1 MSLAPSPSSGR
12 GQIIIQ
18 PPYFTSSTFIH
29 PARADVDQLIRL
41 YSRQYVTTHP
51 SHPFTLFKEIW
62 ASQGWTWIHFK
73 VFDTRSREAFL
84 RAITRLF
91 LERLSANETPL
102 NRCTALFGLY
112 TLLSTQPSTSAPPL
126 CGIGHVQVTYDLY
139 NEILSL
145 PNALNLEYLI
155 PTRPHAIY
163 VLSALLKAQ
172 VFHILPRAELH
183 PLNPRELPREFFA
196 QDTEPTAAELST
208 SGVPIPKK
216 KGRPSKREKMKKA
229 RDSLASLDGWL
240 TNYTHQPSYA
250 IESTEPTLPVTTH
263 ILLSHPP
270 ITTRDI
276 YRSQKSHFLDAIDPN
291 YPYGVCG
298 TSETNSGRAAL
309 ARANEAVVERMKKID
324 EEAAAQGL
332 EVGGEGGERTG
343 LQRVER
349 AAGELGDTTAAG
361 GRAGIL
367 SLLEG
372 AGIGESG
379 GLPSTPAHNAGAS
392 IGV

>member
-12 GQIIIQ
+12 GQITIQ
-18 PPYFTSSTFIH
+18 PLYFTSSTFIH
-29 PARADVDQLIRL
+29 PARADVDRLIRL

-62 ASQGWTWIHFK
+62 VSQGWIWIHFK
-73 VFDTRSREAFL
+73 VFDVRSREAFL

-91 LERLSANETPL
+91 SERLSVNETPL
-102 NRCTALFGLY
+102 SRVTALFGLY
-112 TLLSTQPSTSAPPL
+112 TMLCTQPSTSAPPL
-126 CGIGHVQVTYDLY
+126 CGIAHVQVTYDLY

-145 PNALNLEYLI
+145 PNVLNLEYLI

-172 VFHILPRAELH
+172 VFHVLPRAELH
-183 PLNPRELPREFFA
+183 PLNPRELPREIFV
-196 QDTEPTAAELST
+196 QDTEPTAAEPST
-208 SGVPIPKK
+208 SGGPMPKK

-240 TNYTHQPSYA
+240 TNHTHQPSSA
-250 IESTEPTLPVTTH
+250 IESTEPALPVATH
-263 ILLSHPP
+263 VLLSHPP
-270 ITTRDI
+270 ITSRDI
-276 YRSQKSHFLDAIDPN
+276 YRSQKSHLLHAIDPS
-291 YPYGVCG
+291 YPYSVCG

-309 ARANEAVVERMKKID
+309 GRANEAVVERLRKID

-349 AAGELGDTTAAG
+349 AVGELGDTRTAG
-361 GRAGIL
+361 GRGGIL
-367 SLLEG
+367 GLLEG
-372 AGIGESG
+372 AGICESG
-379 GLPSTPAHNAGAS
+379 GLLLTAAAGVST
-392 IGV
+392 GV